1 MMQNS
6 TEYNGTE
13 GLTLKDLINQTEQ
26 EALAEQFYRKVAAQY
41 IQLTYS
47 DKDSW
52 LATGYNYLAY
62 ACNHIMVL
70 LGDLM
75 SFFSCNAVNK
85 QLKTDVSS
93 LTDSER
99 ATLYLACVDEE
110 KTKEEFNDNAG
121 IEGIELRIT
130 KLEASNL
137 ASSNDSNCFFPQQEA
152 TDFRCY
158 VDDNVAK
165 LFLNDYIDAAYE
177 VPSFSKKR

>member
-13 GLTLKDLINQTEQ
+13 GLTLQGLIKKTKQ
-26 EALAEQFYRKVAAQY
+26 EALAEQFYRRVAAQY

-75 SFFSCNAVNK
+75 SYFSCNSVNK

-93 LTDSER
+93 LTDIER
-99 ATLYLACVDEE
+99 AKLYLACVDEE
-110 KTKEEFNDNAG
+110 IKEEFNDNAG
-121 IEGIELRIT
+121 IEGIELLIIE
-130 KLEASNL
+130 LEASNL
-137 ASSNDSNCFFPQQEA
+137 ASSNDSNCFFPQQES
-152 TDFRCY
+152 TDFRRF
-158 VDDNVAK
+158 VDDAEAT
-165 LFLNDYIDAAYE
+165 LFLNNYIDAAYE
-177 VPSFSKKR
+177 VPSFSRKR

>member
-1 MMQNS
+1 MMQNFS
-6 TEYNGTE
+6 EHNNTE
-13 GLTLKDLINQTEQ
+13 GLTLKNLINRTEP
-26 EALAEQFYRKVAAQY
+26 EDLAKQFYKMVAAQY

-47 DKDSW
+47 DKNSW

-75 SFFSCNAVNK
+75 SFFSCNSANK
-85 QLKTDVSS
+85 QLKTDVLS
-93 LTDSER
+93 LTNEER

-110 KTKEEFNDNAG
+110 EIKEELNDNAG
-121 IEGIELRIT
+121 IEGIELLIT
-130 KLEASNL
+130 GRDAPSLD
-137 ASSNDSNCFFPQQEA
+137 SSNHSNYFFPQHEA
-152 TDFRCY
+152 TDMRCY